1 MPDDGIATPPQHR
14 SLALMTP
21 ATLDPREKPFQ
32 PLNENLLASAF
43 RLSSLAGWN
52 QTIGDWQR
60 LVRIDPAGTGVWVD
74 KGEVRAS
81 YSVSTYGREAAW
93 IGMILVDP
101 SCRGVGLGKAAFQ
114 AALDRARESACRV
127 LGLDATDLGEP
138 IYVKK
143 GFEAICPVA
152 RWGGVLGGDADTPN
166 DPVQTG
172 LHRGIL
178 DLDTRCSGMDRSA
191 LLGDLAA
198 TDGTLISR
206 IREGKTT
213 GYAVI
218 RPGRTAFHLGPV
230 VACTDEDLNL
240 LLNEVS
246 TRLQGREM
254 ICDVLSEATGS
265 ILRRR
270 GLTPLRHL
278 KRMTLPASPGC
289 LCGPELRCATGFE
302 WG

>member
-1 MPDDGIATPPQHR
+1 MTDDGIATGPQGR
-14 SLALMTP
+14 SLVLMTP
-21 ATLDPREKPFQ
+21 ASMDPSAKPFQ
-32 PLNENLLASAF
+32 PLDETLLHSAF

-52 QTIGDWQR
+52 QTAGDWHR

-74 KGEVRAS
+74 QGEVRAS
-81 YSVSTYGREAAW
+81 YSVTTYGREAAW

-101 SCRGVGLGKAAFQ
+101 AYRSGGLGKAAFQ
-114 AALDRARESACRV
+114 AALDRARGSGCRV
-127 LGLDATDLGEP
+127 LGLDASDLGEP

-152 RWGGVLGGDADTPN
+152 RWGGVLGAVANAPQ

-178 DLDTRCSGMDRSA
+178 EFDARSTGMDRSA

-198 TDGTLISR
+198 TGGTVLSSNR
-206 IREGKTT
+206 GGKTS

-230 VACTDEDLNL
+230 VARTDEDLAL
-240 LLNEVS
+240 LLNEAS
-246 TRLQGREM
+246 AWLQGREM
-254 ICDVLSEATGS
+254 ICDALSEATGS
-265 ILRRR
+265 VLRSR
-270 GLTPLRHL
+270 GLAPQRHL
-278 KRMTLPASPGC
+278 KRMTLPASAGC
-289 LCGPELRCATGFE
+289 LCGPELLCATGFE